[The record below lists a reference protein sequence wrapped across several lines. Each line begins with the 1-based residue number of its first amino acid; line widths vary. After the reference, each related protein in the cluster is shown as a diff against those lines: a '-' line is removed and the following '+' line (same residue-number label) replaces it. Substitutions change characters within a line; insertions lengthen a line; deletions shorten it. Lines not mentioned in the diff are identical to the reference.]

1 MKNNLAQAIEILDA
15 LIRCAGICRELA
27 KGEGDSKPVP
37 FEVRAGTGVGMS
49 AMGRVGPGADDAG
62 NPVYSFNVVFCSAA
76 FEEDGRIAQVL
87 RHASA
92 TP

>member
-1 MKNNLAQAIEILDA
+1 MGVLDINPQSLLAGDGEQWEVFFISRLPRLLAIL
-15 LIRCAGICRELA
+15 C
-27 KGEGDSKPVP
+27 
-37 FEVRAGTGVGMS
+37 TGVGMS
-49 AMGRVGPGADDAG
+49 AMGRVGPGTDDAG